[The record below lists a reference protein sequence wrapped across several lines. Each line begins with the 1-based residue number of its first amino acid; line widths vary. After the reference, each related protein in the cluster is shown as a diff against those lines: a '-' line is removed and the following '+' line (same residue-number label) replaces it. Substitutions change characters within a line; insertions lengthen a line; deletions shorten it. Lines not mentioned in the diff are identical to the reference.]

1 MMQDNKVEIFIGST
15 IEEGDCRADR
25 DKVED
30 FYYKLN
36 DALAPKG
43 RGVVVYSCLTW
54 DTQMRKGGSQSALD
68 DMIRRSD
75 VAVFVIA
82 ERVGE
87 YTMGEI
93 ELALANR
100 DGKKDASVVVFR
112 KRSEAAESEREKI
125 EKVERECFE
134 HGAAFVEYDT
144 FDEIKSRLESYVT
157 ERVESKGKKSGE
169 QFMRDPFE
177 GKRERS
183 SQEEKPVRIF
193 LSSSMKESARVSL
206 RNRIH
211 AANDMFEVFGV
222 KLDPI
227 ECDYSSGEAKKVID
241 ETIERGDI
249 CCFVFDGTEAEHIR
263 DEFAKATG
271 LMDKDLGDQERG
283 ARALKPRIYCF
294 FYESKLDDVS
304 EEMRA
309 KIAGDYKHYY
319 EPFVSVDTIRYRI
332 VMSVLDL
339 IKAELKSSSNGLIL
353 FGGAA
358 AIDINELPEFF
369 NNEDAKRAKQR
380 FFDARRRFEECKFLI
395 EHDPTEENSK
405 NYDRAAA
412 AYSSARAEIEALY
425 SGIWDMGMHVIH
437 TADGVILEEEAK
449 ARKLFREGKL
459 EEANEV
465 IDPDYIF
472 KKCEEK
478 EKKDSAEY
486 RAFISAM
493 VYKALLIKEQK
504 TSTEQKIEE
513 SDKCFDKLEKMTA
526 LCRYGFEAMIGKVRY
541 LLEFKQDENA
551 ALEKGRDVL
560 KKAEEEYYKDCD
572 ARGKATLKVLIARA
586 HIALGDGAAAQKE
599 IDDAI
604 EIFKELRETDKSV
617 TEELAQ
623 TYVLSA
629 QNHKDSNEPEQ
640 EAEALFNAGLLY
652 MDELD
657 DYINAEKHY
666 LSALEIYER
675 LTKENPK
682 NIGDLATTYNN
693 LGNLYSN
700 LGQYDKAEKYYM
712 CALEIK
718 ERFATENPAKY
729 REGLALTYNNLG
741 CLYGDLNQYDKAE
754 KYYMCALEIK
764 ERLAEN
770 PAKYSGDLART
781 CNNMGVLYKELNQ
794 YGKAEEYG
802 LRALEILECLAK
814 ENPEK
819 YSGDLAATYN
829 NMGVLYKELNQY
841 GKAEKCY
848 SGALEIYERLAT
860 ENPAKYRGDLAATY
874 SNLGVLYGK
883 LEQYDKAEEYY
894 LRALEI
900 REHLAKEN
908 PAKYSG
914 ELAATYNNLGALY
927 EDLNQ
932 YDKAEEYCLH
942 AFEIKEHLAKEN
954 PAKYSGDLA
963 TTYNNMGNLYSNL
976 GQYDKAGE
984 YCLHAL
990 EIREHLA
997 KENPAKYSG
1006 DLAMTYNNMGV
1017 LYYKLNQYGK
1027 AEKCYSG
1034 ALEIYERFATENP
1047 AKYREGL
1054 AVACNNMG
1062 SLYRNLGQY
1071 DKAEEYYLRAL
1082 EIREH
1087 LAKENPAKYSGEL
1100 AATYNNLGALYEDL
1114 NQYDKAEEYCLH
1126 AFEIKEHLAKENP
1139 AKYSGDLATT
1149 YNNMGSLYRNLGQYD
1164 KAEEYYLRA
1173 LEIRGRLAK
1182 EIPAKY
1188 SEDLAMT
1195 CNNMGILYRNLG
1207 QYDKAEEYYL
1217 RALEIRECLAK
1228 ANPAKYSGELA
1239 RTYNNMENLYS
1250 NLGQYDKAEE
1260 YGLRALEI
1268 YECLAKE
1275 NPEKY
1280 NESLVMTIWNLG
1292 LLSLI
1297 NEKIEKG
1304 CEQLC
1309 RAFEMCNKNGNKR
1322 KAAEICE
1329 FLVIAYMQSGDEE
1342 NAKKFAQEAERL
1354 RKELNEKK

>member
-157 ERVESKGKKSGE
+157 ERVESKGKKSGA

-193 LSSSMKESARVSL
+193 FSSSMKESARVSL

-369 NNEDAKRAKQR
+369 NNEDAKRTKQR

-395 EHDPTEENSK
+395 EHDPTEENSR

-412 AYSSARAEIEALY
+412 AYSSARAEMEALY

-504 TSTEQKIEE
+504 TSMEQKIEE

-560 KKAEEEYYKDCD
+560 KRAEGEYYKDCD

-604 EIFKELRETDKSV
+604 EIFKELKETDKSV

-623 TYVLSA
+623 IYVLSA
-629 QNHKDSNEPEQ
+629 QNHKDSNEEAE

-675 LTKENPK
+675 LAKEDPAK
-682 NIGDLATTYNN
+682 YSGDLAATYNN

-700 LGQYDKAEKYYM
+700 LGQYDKAEEYYLR
-712 CALEIK
+712 ALEICERLAK
-718 ERFATENPAKY
+718 EIPAKY
-729 REGLALTYNNLG
+729 SKDLAMTYNNLG
-741 CLYGDLNQYDKAE
+741 ALYEDLNQYDKAE
-754 KYYMCALEIK
+754 EYCLHALEIK
-764 ERLAEN
+764 ERLA
-770 PAKYSGDLART
+770 KG
-781 CNNMGVLYKELNQ
+781 
-794 YGKAEEYG
+794 
-802 LRALEILECLAK
+802 
-814 ENPEK
+814 
-819 YSGDLAATYN
+819 
-829 NMGVLYKELNQY
+829 
-841 GKAEKCY
+841 
-848 SGALEIYERLAT
+848 
-860 ENPAKYRGDLAATY
+860 
-874 SNLGVLYGK
+874 
-883 LEQYDKAEEYY
+883 
-894 LRALEI
+894 
-900 REHLAKEN
+900 N

-932 YDKAEEYCLH
+932 YDKAEKYYSGAL
-942 AFEIKEHLAKEN
+942 EIYERLATEN
-954 PAKYSGDLA
+954 PAKYSGELA
-963 TTYNNMGNLYSNL
+963 MTYNNMGNLYSNL
-976 GQYDKAGE
+976 GQYDKE
-984 YCLHAL
+984 EKYYLRAL
-990 EIREHLA
+990 EIRGRLT

-1006 DLAMTYNNMGV
+1006 ELAATYNNMGS
-1017 LYYKLNQYGK
+1017 LYSNLGQYDK
-1027 AEKCYSG
+1027 AEKYYLRALEIRERLATENPAKYSGELAATYYNMGNLYSNLGQYDKAEKYYLRALEIRERLATGNPAKYSGELAATYYNMGNLYSDLGQYDKAEKYYSG

-1047 AKYREGL
+1047 AKYSEDL
-1054 AVACNNMG
+1054 AM
-1062 SLYRNLGQY
+1062 
-1071 DKAEEYYLRAL
+1071 
-1082 EIREH
+1082 
-1087 LAKENPAKYSGEL
+1087 
-1100 AATYNNLGALYEDL
+1100 TYNNLGCLYGDL

-1126 AFEIKEHLAKENP
+1126 ALEIREHPAKENP
-1139 AKYSGDLATT
+1139 AKYSGELATT
-1149 YNNMGSLYRNLGQYD
+1149 YNNMGALYDRLNQHD
-1164 KAEEYYLRA
+1164 RAE
-1173 LEIRGRLAK
+1173 G
-1182 EIPAKY
+1182 
-1188 SEDLAMT
+1188 
-1195 CNNMGILYRNLG
+1195 
-1207 QYDKAEEYYL
+1207 YYL
-1217 RALEIRECLAK
+1217 RALEIRERLAK
-1228 ANPAKYSGELA
+1228 EDPAKYSGELA
-1239 RTYNNMENLYS
+1239 RTYNNLCALYGNLE
-1250 NLGQYDKAEE
+1250 QYDKAEE

-1280 NESLVMTIWNLG
+1280 SGDLAATIWNLG
-1292 LLSLI
+1292 FLSLI
-1297 NEKIEKG
+1297 TEEIGRG
-1304 CEQLC
+1304 CELLG
-1309 RAFEMCNKNGNKR
+1309 RAYELYKENGEKQE
-1322 KAAEICE
+1322 AAEICVL
-1329 FLVIAYMQSGDEE
+1329 LVKVYIQSGDEE

>member
-1 MMQDNKVEIFIGST
+1 MTQDNKVEIFIGST

-319 EPFVSVDTIRYRI
+319 EPFVSIDTIRYRI

-339 IKAELKSSSNGLIL
+339 IRAELKSSSNGLIL
-353 FGGAA
+353 FGGDA

-412 AYSSARAEIEALY
+412 AYSSARAEIETLY

-478 EKKDSAEY
+478 EKKDSTEY

-504 TSTEQKIEE
+504 TSMEQKIEE

-560 KKAEEEYYKDCD
+560 KKAEGEYYKDCD

-599 IDDAI
+599 IDVAI

-629 QNHKDSNEPEQ
+629 QNHKDSNE
-640 EAEALFNAGLLY
+640 EAEEAKALFNAGLLY

-666 LSALEIYER
+666 LSALEICER
-675 LTKENPK
+675 LAKEDSAK
-682 NIGDLATTYNN
+682 YSGDLAATYNN

-700 LGQYDKAEKYYM
+700 LGQYDKAEKYYLR
-712 CALEIK
+712 ALEICERLAK
-718 ERFATENPAKY
+718 EIPAKY
-729 REGLALTYNNLG
+729 SKDLAMTYNNLG
-741 CLYGDLNQYDKAE
+741 ALYEDLNQYDKAE
-754 KYYMCALEIK
+754 EYCLHALEIK
-764 ERLAEN
+764 ERLA
-770 PAKYSGDLART
+770 KG
-781 CNNMGVLYKELNQ
+781 
-794 YGKAEEYG
+794 
-802 LRALEILECLAK
+802 
-814 ENPEK
+814 
-819 YSGDLAATYN
+819 
-829 NMGVLYKELNQY
+829 
-841 GKAEKCY
+841 
-848 SGALEIYERLAT
+848 
-860 ENPAKYRGDLAATY
+860 
-874 SNLGVLYGK
+874 
-883 LEQYDKAEEYY
+883 
-894 LRALEI
+894 
-900 REHLAKEN
+900 N

-932 YDKAEEYCLH
+932 YDKAEKYYSGAL
-942 AFEIKEHLAKEN
+942 EIYERLATEN
-954 PAKYSGDLA
+954 PAKYSGELA
-963 TTYNNMGNLYSNL
+963 MTYNNMGNLYSNL
-976 GQYDKAGE
+976 GQYDKVE
-984 YCLHAL
+984 KYYMCAL

-1017 LYYKLNQYGK
+1017 LCGD
-1027 AEKCYSG
+1027 
-1034 ALEIYERFATENP
+1034 FD
-1047 AKYREGL
+1047 
-1054 AVACNNMG
+1054 
-1062 SLYRNLGQY
+1062 QY
-1071 DKAEEYYLRAL
+1071 DKAEKYYLRAL
-1082 EIREH
+1082 EIRERLATGNPAKYSEDLAMTYNNLGCLYGDLNQYDKAEEYCLH
-1087 LAKENPAKYSGEL
+1087 ALEIRERLAKENPAKYSGEL
-1100 AATYNNLGALYEDL
+1100 AATYNNMGALYDRL
-1114 NQYDKAEEYCLH
+1114 NQHDRAE
-1126 AFEIKEHLAKENP
+1126 
-1139 AKYSGDLATT
+1139 G
-1149 YNNMGSLYRNLGQYD
+1149 
-1164 KAEEYYLRA
+1164 
-1173 LEIRGRLAK
+1173 
-1182 EIPAKY
+1182 
-1188 SEDLAMT
+1188 
-1195 CNNMGILYRNLG
+1195 
-1207 QYDKAEEYYL
+1207 YYL
-1217 RALEIRECLAK
+1217 RALEIRERLATE
-1228 ANPAKYSGELA
+1228 NPAKYSGELA
-1239 RTYNNMENLYS
+1239 RTYNNLCALYGNLE
-1250 NLGQYDKAEE
+1250 QYDKAEE

-1275 NPEKY
+1275 NPAKY
-1280 NESLVMTIWNLG
+1280 SGDLAATIWNLG
-1292 LLSLI
+1292 FLSLI
-1297 NEKIEKG
+1297 TEEIGRG
-1304 CEQLC
+1304 CELLG
-1309 RAFEMCNKNGNKR
+1309 RAYELYKENGEKQE
-1322 KAAEICE
+1322 AAEICE
-1329 FLVIAYMQSGDEE
+1329 LLVKVYIQSGNKE

-1354 RKELNEKK
+1354 RKELSEKK

>member
-68 DMIRRSD
+68 DIIRRSD

-100 DGKKDASVVVFR
+100 DGKKDASVVVFH

-157 ERVESKGKKSGE
+157 ERVESKGKKRGA

-177 GKRERS
+177 GKRERF

-369 NNEDAKRAKQR
+369 NNEDAKRTKQR

-395 EHDPTEENSK
+395 EHDPTEENSR

-504 TSTEQKIEE
+504 TSMEQKIEE

-541 LLEFKQDENA
+541 LLEFKRDENA

-560 KKAEEEYYKDCD
+560 KKAEGEYYKDCD

-604 EIFKELRETDKSV
+604 EIFEELRETDKSV

-629 QNHKDSNEPEQ
+629 QNHKDSNEEAE

-666 LSALEIYER
+666 LSALEICER
-675 LTKENPK
+675 LAKE
-682 NIGDLATTYNN
+682 D
-693 LGNLYSN
+693 
-700 LGQYDKAEKYYM
+700 
-712 CALEIK
+712 
-718 ERFATENPAKY
+718 PAKY
-729 REGLALTYNNLG
+729 REGLAMTY
-741 CLYGDLNQYDKAE
+741 
-754 KYYMCALEIK
+754 
-764 ERLAEN
+764 
-770 PAKYSGDLART
+770 
-781 CNNMGVLYKELNQ
+781 NNMGVLYKELNQ
-794 YGKAEEYG
+794 YDKAEEYCLHALEIRERLAKG
-802 LRALEILECLAK
+802 NPAKYSEDLAMTCNNMGILYRNLGQYDKVEKYYLRALEIWEYLAK
-814 ENPEK
+814 ENPTK
-819 YSGDLAATYN
+819 YSGELAATYN

-848 SGALEIYERLAT
+848 SGALEIR
-860 ENPAKYRGDLAATY
+860 
-874 SNLGVLYGK
+874 
-883 LEQYDKAEEYY
+883 EY
-894 LRALEI
+894 
-900 REHLAKEN
+900 LAKEN

-914 ELAATYNNLGALY
+914 ELAATYNNMGVLY
-927 EDLNQ
+927 KELNQ
-932 YDKAEEYCLH
+932 YGKAEKC
-942 AFEIKEHLAKEN
+942 
-954 PAKYSGDLA
+954 YSG
-963 TTYNNMGNLYSNL
+963 
-976 GQYDKAGE
+976 
-984 YCLHAL
+984 AL
-990 EIREHLA
+990 EIRERLA
-997 KENPAKYSG
+997 TENPAKYSG

-1017 LYYKLNQYGK
+1017 LYGD
-1027 AEKCYSG
+1027 
-1034 ALEIYERFATENP
+1034 FD
-1047 AKYREGL
+1047 
-1054 AVACNNMG
+1054 
-1062 SLYRNLGQY
+1062 QY
-1071 DKAEEYYLRAL
+1071 DKAEKYYLCAM
-1082 EIREH
+1082 EIYER

-1100 AATYNNLGALYEDL
+1100 AATYYNMGALYDQL
-1114 NQYDKAEEYCLH
+1114 NQHDRAERYYLR
-1126 AFEIKEHLAKENP
+1126 ALEIYERFATENP
-1139 AKYSGDLATT
+1139 AKYSGDLAMTC
-1149 YNNMGSLYRNLGQYD
+1149 NNLGVLYVNLKQND
-1164 KAEEYYLRA
+1164 KAEKYFSCA
-1173 LEIRGRLAK
+1173 MEIYERLAK
-1182 EIPAKY
+1182 GNPAKH
-1188 SEDLAMT
+1188 SEDLA
-1195 CNNMGILYRNLG
+1195 
-1207 QYDKAEEYYL
+1207 
-1217 RALEIRECLAK
+1217 
-1228 ANPAKYSGELA
+1228 
-1239 RTYNNMENLYS
+1239 
-1250 NLGQYDKAEE
+1250 
-1260 YGLRALEI
+1260 
-1268 YECLAKE
+1268 
-1275 NPEKY
+1275 
-1280 NESLVMTIWNLG
+1280 MTIWNLG

-1329 FLVIAYMQSGDEE
+1329 LLVKVYIQSGDEE

>member
-395 EHDPTEENSK
+395 EHDPTEENSR

-412 AYSSARAEIEALY
+412 AYSSARAEIETLY

-478 EKKDSAEY
+478 EKKDNAEY
-486 RAFISAM
+486 RACISAM
-493 VYKALLIKEQK
+493 VYEAVLIKEEK
-504 TSTEQKIEE
+504 TSMEKKIEE

-541 LLEFKQDENA
+541 LLEFKRDENA

-560 KKAEEEYYKDCD
+560 KKAEGEYYKDCD

-604 EIFKELRETDKSV
+604 EIFEELRETDKSV

-629 QNHKDSNEPEQ
+629 QNHKDSNEEAE

-666 LSALEIYER
+666 SGALEI
-675 LTKENPK
+675 
-682 NIGDLATTYNN
+682 
-693 LGNLYSN
+693 
-700 LGQYDKAEKYYM
+700 
-712 CALEIK
+712 C
-718 ERFATENPAKY
+718 
-729 REGLALTYNNLG
+729 
-741 CLYGDLNQYDKAE
+741 
-754 KYYMCALEIK
+754 
-764 ERLAEN
+764 ERLAKED
-770 PAKYSGDLART
+770 PAKYSEGLAMT
-781 CNNMGVLYKELNQ
+781 YNNMGVLYKELNQ
-794 YGKAEEYG
+794 YDKAEEYCLHALEIRERLAKG
-802 LRALEILECLAK
+802 NPAKYSDDLAMTCNNMGILYRNLGQYDKVEKYYLRALEIWEYLAK
-814 ENPEK
+814 ENPTK
-819 YSGDLAATYN
+819 YSGELAATYN

-848 SGALEIYERLAT
+848 SGALEIRERLAT
-860 ENPAKYRGDLAATY
+860 
-874 SNLGVLYGK
+874 
-883 LEQYDKAEEYY
+883 
-894 LRALEI
+894 
-900 REHLAKEN
+900 
-908 PAKYSG
+908 
-914 ELAATYNNLGALY
+914 
-927 EDLNQ
+927 
-932 YDKAEEYCLH
+932 
-942 AFEIKEHLAKEN
+942 
-954 PAKYSGDLA
+954 
-963 TTYNNMGNLYSNL
+963 
-976 GQYDKAGE
+976 
-984 YCLHAL
+984 
-990 EIREHLA
+990 
-997 KENPAKYSG
+997 ENPAKYSG

-1017 LYYKLNQYGK
+1017 LYGDFDQYIN
-1027 AEKCYSG
+1027 AEKHYLS
-1034 ALEIYERFATENP
+1034 ALEICER
-1047 AKYREGL
+1047 
-1054 AVACNNMG
+1054 
-1062 SLYRNLGQY
+1062 
-1071 DKAEEYYLRAL
+1071 
-1082 EIREH
+1082 

-1100 AATYNNLGALYEDL
+1100 AATYYNMGALYDRL
-1114 NQYDKAEEYCLH
+1114 NQHDRAERYYLR
-1126 AFEIKEHLAKENP
+1126 ALEIYERFATENP
-1139 AKYSGDLATT
+1139 AKYSGDLAMTC
-1149 YNNMGSLYRNLGQYD
+1149 NNLGVLYVNLKQND
-1164 KAEEYYLRA
+1164 KAEKYFSCA
-1173 LEIRGRLAK
+1173 MEIYERLAK
-1182 EIPAKY
+1182 GNPAKH
-1188 SEDLAMT
+1188 SEDLA
-1195 CNNMGILYRNLG
+1195 
-1207 QYDKAEEYYL
+1207 
-1217 RALEIRECLAK
+1217 
-1228 ANPAKYSGELA
+1228 
-1239 RTYNNMENLYS
+1239 
-1250 NLGQYDKAEE
+1250 
-1260 YGLRALEI
+1260 
-1268 YECLAKE
+1268 
-1275 NPEKY
+1275 
-1280 NESLVMTIWNLG
+1280 MTIWNLG

-1322 KAAEICE
+1322 KAAEICKL
-1329 FLVIAYMQSGDEE
+1329 LVKVYIQSGDEE

>member
-332 VMSVLDL
+332 LMSVLDL

-395 EHDPTEENSK
+395 EHDPTEENSS

-449 ARKLFREGKL
+449 ARKLFCEGKL

-541 LLEFKQDENA
+541 LLEFKRDENA

-560 KKAEEEYYKDCD
+560 KRAEGEYYKDCD

-604 EIFKELRETDKSV
+604 EIFEELRETDKSV

-629 QNHKDSNEPEQ
+629 QNHKDSNEEAE

-666 LSALEIYER
+666 LSALEI
-675 LTKENPK
+675 
-682 NIGDLATTYNN
+682 
-693 LGNLYSN
+693 
-700 LGQYDKAEKYYM
+700 
-712 CALEIK
+712 C
-718 ERFATENPAKY
+718 
-729 REGLALTYNNLG
+729 
-741 CLYGDLNQYDKAE
+741 
-754 KYYMCALEIK
+754 
-764 ERLAEN
+764 
-770 PAKYSGDLART
+770 
-781 CNNMGVLYKELNQ
+781 
-794 YGKAEEYG
+794 
-802 LRALEILECLAK
+802 ECLAK
-814 ENPEK
+814 E
-819 YSGDLAATYN
+819 D
-829 NMGVLYKELNQY
+829 
-841 GKAEKCY
+841 
-848 SGALEIYERLAT
+848 
-860 ENPAKYRGDLAATY
+860 
-874 SNLGVLYGK
+874 
-883 LEQYDKAEEYY
+883 
-894 LRALEI
+894 
-900 REHLAKEN
+900 

-914 ELAATYNNLGALY
+914 ELAATYNN
-927 EDLNQ
+927 
-932 YDKAEEYCLH
+932 
-942 AFEIKEHLAKEN
+942 
-954 PAKYSGDLA
+954 
-963 TTYNNMGNLYSNL
+963 MGN
-976 GQYDKAGE
+976 
-984 YCLHAL
+984 
-990 EIREHLA
+990 
-997 KENPAKYSG
+997 
-1006 DLAMTYNNMGV
+1006 
-1017 LYYKLNQYGK
+1017 
-1027 AEKCYSG
+1027 
-1034 ALEIYERFATENP
+1034 
-1047 AKYREGL
+1047 
-1054 AVACNNMG
+1054 
-1062 SLYRNLGQY
+1062 LYRNLGQY
-1071 DKAEEYYLRAL
+1071 DKAEEYWLRAL
-1082 EIREH
+1082 DRFDK
-1087 LAKENPAKYSGEL
+1087 LAEVSTRYGSCPALARACLGEL
-1100 AATYNNLGALYEDL
+1100 YLEHGQN
-1114 NQYDKAEEYCLH
+1114 DKAENYLKRAAETMEKVSDEN
-1126 AFEIKEHLAKENP
+1126 FEELIAIYQMLGILSVEKLNFDEGYDK
-1139 AKYSGDLATT
+1139 
-1149 YNNMGSLYRNLGQYD
+1149 LYRAYELCKEAGGKQD
-1164 KAEEYYLRA
+1164 LI
-1173 LEIRGRLAK
+1173 EI
-1182 EIPAKY
+1182 
-1188 SEDLAMT
+1188 
-1195 CNNMGILYRNLG
+1195 C
-1207 QYDKAEEYYL
+1207 
-1217 RALEIRECLAK
+1217 
-1228 ANPAKYSGELA
+1228 
-1239 RTYNNMENLYS
+1239 
-1250 NLGQYDKAEE
+1250 
-1260 YGLRALEI
+1260 
-1268 YECLAKE
+1268 
-1275 NPEKY
+1275 
-1280 NESLVMTIWNLG
+1280 
-1292 LLSLI
+1292 LSLAGVCGI
-1297 NEKIEKG
+1297 KG
-1304 CEQLC
+1304 EI
-1309 RAFEMCNKNGNKR
+1309 G
-1322 KAAEICE
+1322 KAI
-1329 FLVIAYMQSGDEE
+1329 
-1342 NAKKFAQEAERL
+1342 KFAQEAERL
-1354 RKELNEKK
+1354 RKELSEKK